1 MPKFEINNELIT
13 DNPSIEVTITP
24 ESTLPPGKHR
34 FQLIVTDDAGNT
46 SEPDTVEVI
55 IIDDKRPTAIIDAPA
70 TVSAGSS
77 FQLTGKRSFDLAPGK
92 ITSYHWLRL
101 T

>member
-1 MPKFEINNELIT
+1 MPKFEISNELIT

-24 ESTLPPGKHR
+24 ESTLAPGKHR
-34 FQLIVTDDAGNT
+34 FQLIVTDSSGNT

-70 TVSAGSS
+70 TV
-77 FQLTGKRSFDLAPGK
+77 
-92 ITSYHWLRL
+92 ITE
-101 T
+101 